1 MLRKQLTFFGSK
13 PFKLIKLMVKKRTV
27 FFAPNPFNLHRCW
40 KHHFLMVKRRHE
52 RKQSAADCFL
62 FHCQASSIN
71 VNRSTLCDPS
81 LCWTL
86 WVNLNTGA
94 GSGDGWSDGL
104 VGFNGFWVNVHV
116 PPLLFFTCDRKE
128 VPCNQNIHHQRAW
141 WINSPSGSE
150 GFLVKRKK
158 QLWLVSMSWYW
169 GSPKEVLGDLKVFL
183 TF

>member
-1 MLRKQLTFFGSK
+1 MKGSK
-13 PFKLIKLMVKKRTV
+13 VLRIV
-27 FFAPNPFNLHRCW
+27 FL
-40 KHHFLMVKRRHE
+40 
-52 RKQSAADCFL
+52 
-62 FHCQASSIN
+62 HCQASSIN

-104 VGFNGFWVNVHV
+104 VGFNGFWVNVHL

-141 WINSPSGSE
+141 WINSPFVSK
-150 GFLVKRKK
+150 GFPLKRRTW
-158 QLWLVSMSWYW
+158 LWHVSMSWYW
-169 GSPKEVLGDLKVFL
+169 GSPETRNTTFQLMGDREVLGDLKVFL
-183 TF
+183 TIENRFLDTCWCFRTGLLLELDIGFIQDAFWMLRHSR